1 VCLTKTIT
9 IRELH
14 AKTGQSIR
22 LAAQHDE
29 ILVTH
34 HGRGVAKIVPH
45 TEEKEP
51 PYFARRKLTPA
62 FRKLAES
69 GKLRGGKDSSQVISE
84 DREERAL

>member
-1 VCLTKTIT
+1 MKTIT

-22 LAAQHDE
+22 LAAQHGE

-45 TEEKEP
+45 ADAKET
-51 PYFARRKLTPA
+51 PYFSRRKLTPA
-62 FRKLAES
+62 FRKLS
-69 GKLRGGKDSSQVISE
+69 SRGKLRGGKDSAQGISE
-84 DREERAL
+84 DREDRGL